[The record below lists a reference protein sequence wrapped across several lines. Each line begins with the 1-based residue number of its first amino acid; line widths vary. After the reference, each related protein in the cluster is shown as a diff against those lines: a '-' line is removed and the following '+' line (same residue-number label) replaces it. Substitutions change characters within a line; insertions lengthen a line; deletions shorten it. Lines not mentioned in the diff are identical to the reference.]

1 MNVSRCMTKTVV
13 LTLECRF
20 TNANGPVPRK
30 DPTESYS
37 VACAPGIGGRRC
49 PSDWESSFPGHFCN
63 SGSQREREERNLFIK
78 QIINV
83 TNKINLCGRLPGR
96 KFPSGWPPMLI
107 QIYIITRSHGSVR
120 VL

>member
-1 MNVSRCMTKTVV
+1 MNVSRCKTKTVV

-30 DPTESYS
+30 DPTKSYS
-37 VACAPGIGGRRC
+37 VACAPGMGDGGAQATG
-49 PSDWESSFPGHFCN
+49 SLHFPATFAIVDT
-63 SGSQREREERNLFIK
+63 REREERNLFTTK

-83 TNKINLCGRLPGR
+83 TNKINLCGRLPVR
-96 KFPSGWPPMLI
+96 KFPSDWPPMLI